1 MGVRLLDRGRIRAGL
16 NFLLDGAEDHLIAGD
31 AAFLQATYGASL

>member
-1 MGVRLLDRGRIRAGL
+1 MNVHFLDRDRIHADM
-16 NFLLDGAEDHLIAGD
+16 NFVLDGAEDHLIAGD